1 MRASLATVSVAGH
14 RETMVM
20 KQARRHQIS
29 QRTLSNQLHASRH
42 TIIAILPATARRQ
55 SGDPGT
61 RRIYTSGLAAAVAAH
76 AAVKCNRN
84 SLIVRV

>member
-42 TIIAILPATARRQ
+42 TIIAILPATLPADRAVIPAP
-55 SGDPGT
+55 DV
-61 RRIYTSGLAAAVAAH
+61 YTLQD
-76 AAVKCNRN
+76 
-84 SLIVRV
+84 SLLLLLLMLLLNAIGIV

>member
-42 TIIAILPATARRQ
+42 TIIAIASTLPADRAAIPAP
-55 SGDPGT
+55 DV
-61 RRIYTSGLAAAVAAH
+61 YTLQD
-76 AAVKCNRN
+76 
-84 SLIVRV
+84 SLLLLLLMLLLNAIGIF